1 MRWTSVRWTSV
12 AALCIALLFPL
23 AGVRAQ
29 GGTGT
34 VAGTAVDAQTGRPLA
49 DVVITVTG
57 SGRRAVTDAQGRFT
71 LAGVPAGARTVS
83 ASRPGY
89 EGEATAAVV
98 AGQTATVTIRVRP
111 TSVQLEGVVAVG
123 YGTLRRRD
131 VTGAVSSVNT
141 EALRTTP
148 VSSLDQVLQGAAA
161 GVQVSSASATP
172 GGGISIRVRGT
183 ASITGNSEPL
193 YVIDGFPV
201 ENDPESSSPGDGGRA
216 TASVPPNPLAVLN
229 PNDIESIEVLKDAS
243 ATAIYGSRGANG
255 VVIITTRRGRAGR
268 PQVSIDSYTGMQNVI
283 RRYDLLNSHELAMA
297 INEVA
302 TNGGGTAPFSAAA
315 LDTLGAGTDWQDA
328 VFRAAPMR
336 SVQGTVSGG
345 STGSS
350 FTRYS
355 VSGGIFNQQG
365 VVVGTDFKRYSLRAN
380 LEQGIGARF
389 RFGTNL
395 AASRVSTSFVPTDGE
410 SNRRAGAVGAALQ
423 AYPFLP
429 VRFANGVYPY
439 QGKDL
444 AAVGVPSTNAAE
456 LVNPVSLATEV
467 QDDEGDTRLLG
478 QAWTSFELLPGLT
491 ARVSVGGDYAD
502 RFRNTYYPRS
512 TRTGLEAPNGQ
523 AIRGTATVLSVLN
536 ENTLAYDHDIGAASH
551 LNLVG
556 GFTWQTSVTERTSVT
571 GADFVTD
578 VNGFNDISSARV
590 PGTPRSTKEKWALES
605 FLFRANYALLDRYLF
620 TVTGRSDG
628 SSRFGRGNK
637 WAFFPSFALGWNVSE
652 ERFLRDVGAVSDL
665 KLRASYGSAGNP
677 SIRPYQSLARLI
689 GTGYS
694 FGGNP
699 VTGYFPVGVAN
710 DELTWESTKQLDLGF
725 DLGLFDRASITFDW
739 YRKSTENLLLTVDLP
754 SESGFARALVNAG
767 AVENKG
773 IELSLNVDL
782 LRADAGSRRIGWR
795 SGLTFARNRN
805 RVTDLGGD
813 NEITASSISDD
824 FKLPGTV
831 VRVGQPV
838 GVFIGYQTGGIVRD
852 SAQALSMAGIVN
864 RATGTAYRPG
874 DVIFVDQDANDTI
887 DARDR
892 TIIGDPN
899 PNFTLGWH
907 NAVSFRG
914 LELSG
919 LLQGAFGNEIL
930 NLNRWRLTGG
940 DAATNLLRERY
951 EQRWTP
957 ANHDARF
964 PRLGVNTV
972 GAGTTDY
979 NDLILEDGSYLRLK
993 TVTLAYALP
1002 ARWLAA
1008 RGVSLARVYVSGTNV
1023 LTWTDYGGFDPEV
1036 SSFGVGNLNRGI
1048 DIGAYPAARSWVF
1061 GVNFTY

>member
-1 MRWTSVRWTSV
+1 MRWTRVLALC
-12 AALCIALLFPL
+12 AALLCPL
-23 AGVRAQ
+23 AGARAQ

-34 VAGTAVDAQTGRPLA
+34 IAGTAVDAQTGRPLS

-57 SGRRAVTDAQGRFT
+57 SGRRAVTDVNGRFT
-71 LAGVPAGARTVS
+71 LAGIPAGARTVS

-89 EGEATAAVV
+89 AGEAAVTV
-98 AGQTATVTIRVRP
+98 AAGQTANVTIQVRAS
-111 TSVQLEGVVAVG
+111 SVQMEGVVAVG

-131 VTGAVSSVNT
+131 VTGSVSSVNT

-148 VSSLDQVLQGAAA
+148 VASLDQVLQGAAA
-161 GVQVSSASATP
+161 GVQVTSASATP

-201 ENDPESSSPGDGGRA
+201 ENDPEAASPGDGGRV
-216 TASVPPNPLAVLN
+216 TASVAPNPLSVLN

-255 VVIITTRRGRAGR
+255 VVIITTKRGRAGR
-268 PQVSIDSYTGMQNVI
+268 PQVSIDTYTGTQSVI
-283 RRYDLLNSHELAMA
+283 RRYDLLTARELAQAM
-297 INEVA
+297 NEVA
-302 TNGGGTAPFSAAA
+302 TNGGGTGPFSQAA

-328 VFRAAPMR
+328 IFRNAPLR
-336 SVQGTVSGG
+336 SLQATVSGG
-345 STGSS
+345 SAGTSY
-350 FTRYS
+350 TRYA
-355 VSGGIFNQQG
+355 VSGGVFDQRG
-365 VVVGTDFKRYSLRAN
+365 VVLGTQFKRYSLRAN
-380 LEQGIGARF
+380 LEQGIGPRF

-395 AASRVSTSFVPTDGE
+395 AAGRVSTSFVPTDGE

-439 QGKDL
+439 QGRDL
-444 AAVGVPSTNAAE
+444 AAVGIPSTNAAE
-456 LVNPVSLATEV
+456 LVNPVSLAEEV

-478 QAWTSFELLPGLT
+478 NAYTSYELLPGLT
-491 ARVSVGGDYAD
+491 ARVSVGADYAD

-523 AIRGTATVLSVLN
+523 AIRGTATILSVLN
-536 ENTLAYDHDIGAASH
+536 ENTLTYDHDLGSISH
-551 LNLVG
+551 LNVVG
-556 GFTWQTSVTERTSVT
+556 GFTWQTNVTERTTVT

-578 VNGFNDISSARV
+578 VNGFNDIASARV
-590 PGTPRSTKEKWALES
+590 PGTPRSSKEKWAIES
-605 FLFRANYALLDRYLF
+605 FLFRANYSLLDRYLI
-620 TVTGRSDG
+620 TVTGRRDG

-637 WAFFPSFALGWNVSE
+637 WAFFPSVALGWHLSE
-652 ERFLRDVGAVSDL
+652 ERFLRDVDAVSDL
-665 KLRASYGSAGNP
+665 KLRVSYGSAGNP
-677 SIRPYQSLARLI
+677 SIRAYQSLARLI

-710 DELTWESTKQLDLGF
+710 DELTWESTKQIDVGF
-725 DLGLFDRASITFDW
+725 DLGLFSRASLTFDW

-767 AVENKG
+767 SVENRG
-773 IELSLNVDL
+773 VELALNVDL
-782 LRADAGSRRIGWR
+782 LQSEAGSRRVGWR

-805 RVTDLGGD
+805 EVTDLGGD
-813 NEITASSISDD
+813 TEITASTISDD

-838 GVFIGYQTGGIVRD
+838 GVFIGYQTAGIVRD
-852 SAQALSMAGIVN
+852 SAAAAAMAGIVN
-864 RATGTAYRPG
+864 RATAAAYRPG
-874 DVIFVDQDANDTI
+874 DVILVDQDGNDTI
-887 DARDR
+887 DFRDR

-899 PNFTLGWH
+899 PDFTFGWS
-907 NAVSFRG
+907 NTVSYRG
-914 LELSG
+914 FELSG

-951 EQRWTP
+951 EERWTP
-957 ANHDARF
+957 QNPDARF

-993 TVTLAYALP
+993 TLSLSYALP
-1002 ARWLAA
+1002 GRWLQS
-1008 RGVSLARVYVSGTNV
+1008 RGVTMARVYLSGTNV
-1023 LTWTDYGGFDPEV
+1023 LTWTDYRGFDPEV

-1048 DIGAYPAARSWVF
+1048 DIGAYPAARSFVF

>member
-1 MRWTSVRWTSV
+1 MRWTRHLVCLLALV
-12 AALCIALLFPL
+12 LAPAAALAQGTGRITGTVIEAGGQRPL
-23 AGVRAQ
+23 AGASVS
-29 GGTGT
+29 
-34 VAGTAVDAQTGRPLA
+34 VAGTGL
-49 DVVITVTG
+49 
-57 SGRRAVTDAQGRFT
+57 RAVTRTDGTYA
-71 LAGVPAGARTVS
+71 LAGVPAGTHTVNVS
-83 ASRPGY
+83 VLGHAPASRAVTVAAG
-89 EGEATAAVV
+89 GTATADFTLATSAV
-98 AGQTATVTIRVRP
+98 GL
-111 TSVQLEGVVAVG
+111 SEVVAVG

-131 VTGAVSSVNT
+131 VTGSVSSVNT

-148 VSSLDQVLQGAAA
+148 VASLDQVLQGAAA
-161 GVQVSSASATP
+161 GVQVTAASATP

-183 ASITGNSEPL
+183 SSITGNSEPL

-201 ENDPESSSPGDGGRA
+201 ENDPEAASPGDGGRA

-229 PNDIESIEVLKDAS
+229 PNDIESIEILKDAS

-255 VVIITTRRGRAGR
+255 VVIITTKRGRAGR

-283 RRYDLLNSHELAMA
+283 RRVDLLNAHELALAM
-297 INEVA
+297 NEVA
-302 TNGGGTAPFSAAA
+302 TSGGGAAPFSQAA
-315 LDTLGAGTDWQDA
+315 LDTIGAGTDWQDA
-328 VFRAAPMR
+328 IFRTAPIR
-336 SVQGTVSGG
+336 SLQATVSGG
-345 STGSS
+345 SAGTSY
-350 FTRYS
+350 TRYA
-355 VSGGIFNQQG
+355 VSGGVFDQHG
-365 VVVGTDFKRYSLRAN
+365 VVIGTQFKRYSLRAN

-389 RFGTNL
+389 KFGTNL

-439 QGKDL
+439 QGRDL
-444 AAVGVPSTNAAE
+444 AAVGIPSTNAAE
-456 LVNPVSLATEV
+456 LVNPVSLAAEV

-478 QAWTSFELLPGLT
+478 NAYTSYELLPGLT
-491 ARVSVGGDYAD
+491 ARVSLGADYAN
-502 RFRNTYYPRS
+502 RFRNTYYPRT

-523 AIRGTATVLSVLN
+523 AIRGTANVLSVLN
-536 ENTLAYDHDIGAASH
+536 ENTLTYDHDVGSFSH
-551 LNLVG
+551 LNAVG
-556 GFTWQTSVTERTSVT
+556 GFTWQTNVTERTSVT

-590 PGTPRSTKEKWALES
+590 PGTPRSSKDKWALES
-605 FLFRANYALLDRYLF
+605 FLFRANYSILDRYLLTF
-620 TVTGRSDG
+620 TGRSDG

-637 WAFFPSFALGWNVSE
+637 WAFFPSVAAGWHLSE
-652 ERFLRDVGAVSDL
+652 ERFLRDVEAVDNL

-710 DELTWESTKQLDLGF
+710 DELTWESTRQLDLGF
-725 DLGLFDRASITFDW
+725 DLGLFSRASLTFDW
-739 YRKSTENLLLTVDLP
+739 YHKDTENLLLTVDLP

-767 AVENKG
+767 SVENKG
-773 IELSLNVDL
+773 IELALNVEM
-782 LRADAGSRRIGWR
+782 LRAQAGSRRVGWR

-813 NEITASSISDD
+813 NEITSSTISDD

-852 SAQALSMAGIVN
+852 SAQALQLAGIVN
-864 RATGTAYRPG
+864 RATGNAYRPG
-874 DVIFVDQDANDTI
+874 DVILVDQDGNDTI
-887 DARDR
+887 DVRDR

-899 PNFTLGWH
+899 PNFTLGWQ
-907 NAVSFRG
+907 NTVAFRG
-914 LELSG
+914 FELSG

-957 ANHDARF
+957 QNPDAKF

-993 TVTLAYALP
+993 TVSLSWALP
-1002 ARWLAA
+1002 ARWLQS
-1008 RGVSLARVYVSGTNV
+1008 RGVTMARLYLSGSNV
-1023 LTWTDYGGFDPEV
+1023 LTWTDYRGFDPEV
-1036 SSFGVGNLNRGI
+1036 SSFGTGNLNRGI

-1061 GVNFTY
+1061 GINFTY

>member
-1 MRWTSVRWTSV
+1 MRWTRHLVCLLALALAPA
-12 AALCIALLFPL
+12 AALAQGTGRITGTVTEAGGQRPL
-23 AGVRAQ
+23 AGATVS
-29 GGTGT
+29 
-34 VAGTAVDAQTGRPLA
+34 VAGTSV
-49 DVVITVTG
+49 
-57 SGRRAVTDAQGRFT
+57 RAVTRADGNYT
-71 LAGVPAGARTVS
+71 LAGVPAGTHTVS
-83 ASRPGY
+83 VSVLGHAPASRAVTVA
-89 EGEATAAVV
+89 EGGTATANFTLATSAV
-98 AGQTATVTIRVRP
+98 GL
-111 TSVQLEGVVAVG
+111 SEVVAVG

-148 VSSLDQVLQGAAA
+148 VASLDQVLQGAAA
-161 GVQVSSASATP
+161 GVQVQAASATP

-183 ASITGNSEPL
+183 SSITGNSEPL

-201 ENDPESSSPGDGGRA
+201 ENDPEASSPGDGGRA

-255 VVIITTRRGRAGR
+255 VVIITTKRGRAGR

-283 RRYDLLNSHELAMA
+283 RQVDLLNGHELALAM
-297 INEVA
+297 NEVA
-302 TNGGGTAPFSAAA
+302 TNGGATPPFSQAA
-315 LDTLGAGTDWQDA
+315 LDTIGAGTDWQDA
-328 VFRAAPMR
+328 IFRTAPLR
-336 SVQGTVSGG
+336 SLQATVSGG
-345 STGSS
+345 SAGTSY
-350 FTRYS
+350 TRYA
-355 VSGGIFNQQG
+355 VSGGVFDQQG
-365 VVVGTDFKRYSLRAN
+365 VVTGTQFKRYSLRAN
-380 LEQGIGARF
+380 LEQGIGPRF

-439 QGKDL
+439 QGRDL
-444 AAVGVPSTNAAE
+444 AAVGIPSTNAAE
-456 LVNPVSLATEV
+456 LVNPVSLAAEV

-478 QAWTSFELLPGLT
+478 NAYTSYELLPGLT

-523 AIRGTATVLSVLN
+523 AIRGTSTILSVLN
-536 ENTLAYDHDIGAASH
+536 ENTLTYDHDLGSTSH
-551 LNLVG
+551 LNVVG
-556 GFTWQTSVTERTSVT
+556 GFTWQTNVTERTSVT

-590 PGTPRSTKEKWALES
+590 PGTPRSSKEKWALES
-605 FLFRANYALLDRYLF
+605 FLFRANYTLLDRYLLTF
-620 TVTGRSDG
+620 TGRSDG

-637 WAFFPSFALGWNVSE
+637 WAFFPSVAAGWHVSE
-652 ERFLRDVGAVSDL
+652 ERFLRDVDAVSDL

-710 DELTWESTKQLDLGF
+710 DELTWESTTQLDLGL
-725 DLGLFDRASITFDW
+725 DLGLFSRASLTFDW
-739 YRKSTENLLLTVDLP
+739 YHKDTNNLLLTVDLP

-767 AVENKG
+767 SVENRG
-773 IELSLNVDL
+773 IELALNVEM
-782 LRADAGSRRIGWR
+782 LRAQAGSRRVGWR

-805 RVTDLGGD
+805 RVTELGGD

-838 GVFIGYQTGGIVRD
+838 GVFIGYQTAGIVRD
-852 SAQALSMAGIVN
+852 SAQALGLAGVVN
-864 RATGTAYRPG
+864 RATGNAYRPG
-874 DVIFVDQDANDTI
+874 DVLFVDQDGNDTI
-887 DARDR
+887 DVRDR
-892 TIIGDPN
+892 TVIGNPN
-899 PNFTLGWH
+899 PDFTLGWQ
-907 NAVSFRG
+907 NTVAFRG
-914 LELSG
+914 FELSG

-951 EQRWTP
+951 EERWTP
-957 ANHDARF
+957 QHPDAKF

-993 TVTLAYALP
+993 TVSLSYALP
-1002 ARWLAA
+1002 ARWLQP
-1008 RGVSLARVYVSGTNV
+1008 RGVTMARLYLSGTNV
-1023 LTWTDYGGFDPEV
+1023 LTWTDYKGFDPEV
-1036 SSFGVGNLNRGI
+1036 SSFGTGNLNRGI
-1048 DIGAYPAARSWVF
+1048 DIGAYPAARAWVF
-1061 GVNFTY
+1061 GINFTY